1 MNPKTILRVGN
12 KEALITPGDQIT
24 KFVLRKLHFAIL
36 IESRSTSIDVQ
47 GMKTSQTGPML
58 DPGADG
64 YSGIGAQQKKLIEA
78 TESRFGSILY
88 CD

>member
-1 MNPKTILRVGN
+1 MGICSN
-12 KEALITPGDQIT
+12 KEALITPGEQIT
-24 KFVLRKLHFAIL
+24 KFVLRKLYFAIL

-47 GMKTSQTGPML
+47 GMKTSLTGPML

-64 YSGIGAQQKKLIEA
+64 YSGIGAQQKKLTED